1 MSNEIIFRSP
11 EHKKLVLQ
19 LIKARREADLDQK
32 EVAKLLG
39 KSQSFISKIEAGH
52 SYLDVIDFFKLT
64 KIYKKK
70 MSFYFKSL

>member
-1 MSNEIIFRSP
+1 MIKEDVFRSP

-19 LIKARREADLDQK
+19 LIKARREVDLDQK
-32 EVAKLLG
+32 EVAKLMG
-39 KSQSFISKIEAGH
+39 KSQSYISKIEAGH

-70 MSFYFKSL
+70 MSFYFKSV